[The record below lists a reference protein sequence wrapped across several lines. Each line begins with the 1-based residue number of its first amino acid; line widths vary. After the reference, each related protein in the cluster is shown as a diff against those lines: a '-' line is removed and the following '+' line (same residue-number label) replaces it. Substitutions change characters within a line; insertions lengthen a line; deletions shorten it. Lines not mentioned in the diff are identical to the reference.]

1 MNSLFEFLA
10 LFVEIFGQIMT
21 IAIFVRALMS
31 WFPISPENPLVVFL
45 ISITDPILLPL
56 RRVIPAVMM
65 FDLTPMIA
73 ILLFSIFTPMAAN
86 ILRSLG

>member
-1 MNSLFEFLA
+1 MNSVFEFLA

-21 IAIFVRALMS
+21 IAIFARALMS
-31 WFPISPENPLVVFL
+31 WFPISPENALVQFL

-56 RRVIPAVMM
+56 RRIIPAVMM